1 MRLLLINT
9 NTSAAITDMLVAA
22 ARRIAGAGVDVK
34 GATARF
40 GGRYIATRATYAIA
54 AHAALDAYAEHG
66 EGADVVILAC
76 FGDPGLLALREVANV
91 PVIGMA
97 EAACLE
103 AAGRGRFAIVTGGAG
118 WGPMLREFVGLLG
131 LTDRLAGIR
140 TVAPTGAEIAADP
153 DGSRELLARAC
164 REAAR
169 DDGADVVI
177 LGGAGLVGIAERIA
191 AEVPVPL
198 IDGLAAAI
206 RRAEAGCGETRTGI
220 DDAVPAGPVQS
231 VGLGEPLARLLA
243 GTR

>member
-9 NTSAAITDMLVAA
+9 NTSEAITDMLVAA
-22 ARRIAGAGVDVK
+22 TRQIVGPGVDVA

-66 EGADVVILAC
+66 EGADAVILAC
-76 FGDPGLLALREVANV
+76 FGDPGLLALREIAMV

-97 EAACLE
+97 EAACRE
-103 AAGRGRFAIVTGGAG
+103 AAFRGRFAIVTGGAG
-118 WGPMLREFVGLLG
+118 WGPMLREFVATLG
-131 LTDRLAGIR
+131 LTDKLAAIR
-140 TVAPTGAEIAADP
+140 TVAPTGAEIATDP
-153 DGSRELLARAC
+153 AGSCDLLAGQCRA
-164 REAAR
+164 AAR
-169 DDGADVVI
+169 EDGAEVVI
-177 LGGAGLVGIAERIA
+177 LGGAGLVGIADRIA

-206 RRAEAGCGETRTGI
+206 RSAEAGCGDARTDSGGKGW
-220 DDAVPAGPVQS
+220 AGPVQS
-231 VGLGEPLARLLA
+231 TGLGAPLARLLA